1 MKKIIAAAVATAFVA
16 PVFAAD
22 VTVSGDV
29 EYKFTNQG
37 SVDGAAV
44 GDSDIKVSATEDL
57 GNGMTADVYL
67 VNASNASTFASALG
81 IESSFGRFEIGND
94 NDNAAQLYD
103 DKSDVAPSNAGDH
116 ISAGLDGTQATVS
129 FQPNTGIEG
138 LSLAVS
144 FSAESTTTTDVATTE
159 ITDQRN
165 DTTASESMTAYGI
178 QYAVGGFAISAGGM
192 SVDTTDTTYEDPN
205 TMSASF
211 AMGPVYVGYNK
222 VNNNAGDADSS
233 ITGVGLTY
241 NYGPGKL
248 FYESVDAKKS
258 DSADYEETAFGATYG
273 MGGVTLYVES
283 MDKTDEG
290 AEADNTTTFGVTYA
304 F

>member
-16 PVFAAD
+16 PAFAAD

-37 SVDGAAV
+37 SVDGASV

-57 GNGMTADVYL
+57 GNGMMADVYL
-67 VNASNASTFASALG
+67 VNASNASTFKSALG
-81 IESSFGRFEIGND
+81 IEGSFGRFEVGND
-94 NDNAAQLYD
+94 NDNAAQMFD
-103 DKSDVAPSNAGDH
+103 DKADVAPANAGDH
-116 ISAGLDGTQATVS
+116 ITSGLEATQATVS
-129 FQPNTGIEG
+129 FSPNTGIEG
-138 LSLAVS
+138 LSVAVS
-144 FSAESTTTTDVATTE
+144 YSAESTSTADVTNAV
-159 ITDQRN
+159 ITDQRA
-165 DTTASESMTAYGI
+165 DTTGSETMTAHGV
-178 QYAVGGFAISAGGM
+178 QYATGGFAISAGGM
-192 SVDTTDTTYEDPN
+192 SVDTSDTAYEDPT

-211 AMGPVYVGYNK
+211 TTGPFYVGYNK

-233 ITGVGLTY
+233 ITGVGATY
-241 NYGPGKL
+241 NYGSGKL

-258 DSADYEETAFGATYG
+258 DSTDYEETAYGVTYA

-290 AEADNTTTFGVTYA
+290 AESDNTTTLGVTYA

>member
-16 PVFAAD
+16 PAFAAD

-37 SVDGAAV
+37 SVDGASV
-44 GDSDIKVSATEDL
+44 HDSDIKVSATEDL
-57 GNGMTADVYL
+57 GNGMMADVYL

-81 IESSFGRFEIGND
+81 IEGSFGRFEVGND
-94 NDNAAQLYD
+94 NDNAAQMFD
-103 DKSDVAPSNAGDH
+103 DKSDVAPANGGDH
-116 ISAGLDGTQATVS
+116 ISSGLDGTQATVS
-129 FQPNTGIEG
+129 FSPNTGVEG

-144 FSAESTTTTDVATTE
+144 YSAESTLATDVVTTE
-159 ITDQRN
+159 ITDQRV
-165 DTTASESMTAYGI
+165 DTTGSETMMAYGV
-178 QYAVGGFAISAGGM
+178 QYATGGFAISAGGM
-192 SVDTTDTTYEDPN
+192 SVDTDDTNYEDPT

-241 NYGPGKL
+241 SYGPGKL
-248 FYESVDAKKS
+248 FYESVDAKKA
-258 DSADYEETAFGATYG
+258 DSTDYEETAFGATYG

-290 AEADNTTTFGVTYA
+290 AEADNTTTVGVTYA